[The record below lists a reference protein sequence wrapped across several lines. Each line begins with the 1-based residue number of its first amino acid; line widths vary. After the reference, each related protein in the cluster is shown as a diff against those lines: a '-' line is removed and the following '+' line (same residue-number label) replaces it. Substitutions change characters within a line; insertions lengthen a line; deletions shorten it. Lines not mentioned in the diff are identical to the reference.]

1 MCNIWLSVTF
11 KMGKYRLIIIKC
23 LLMDCQVF
31 TGNFVLYYKPMVLL
45 KMLCLFYQVGPYW
58 YKSDNRLTLC
68 VSCTIRC
75 CARQFYKDI
84 YKQQSGT
91 MRVCTQWKVG
101 LDKQLI
107 LMMAQDIS
115 LRLVSLSWREIFSE
129 GVTVV
134 LNNLQGILSHGAYKQ
149 RL

>member
-1 MCNIWLSVTF
+1 
-11 KMGKYRLIIIKC
+11 MGKYRLIIIKC
-23 LLMDCQVF
+23 LLMNCQVF
-31 TGNFVLYYKPMVLL
+31 TGNFVLYYKPMVLV
-45 KMLCLFYQVGPYW
+45 KMLGPMSFYQVGPYW
-58 YKSDNRLTLC
+58 YKSDNQLTLC

-107 LMMAQDIS
+107 LMMAQDIN
-115 LRLVSLSWREIFSE
+115 LRLVPLSWREIFSE

-134 LNNLQGILSHGAYKQ
+134 LNNLQQRILSHGAYKI
-149 RL
+149 